1 MKKIRNTGLLLAALL
16 FFACEKKV
24 EQPTLSDEKI
34 SRIMADFATAEAATN
49 GLNGFPKDSLLQ
61 LYFGQVLELHQ
72 ITREEYEKN
81 LRLLTNDLPRMQAII
96 KAAELLMV
104 PEEKKTDVEK

>member
-16 FFACEKKV
+16 LFACEKKV

-61 LYFGQVLELHQ
+61 LYFGQVLEMHQ
-72 ITREEYEKN
+72 ITREEYEKKPPPADH
-81 LRLLTNDLPRMQAII
+81 RP
-96 KAAELLMV
+96 AAHAGHHQGRRIADGAGG
-104 PEEKKTDVEK
+104 EKNGC